1 MNKIKCAVIGY
12 GPAFNMGKAH
22 ADYINS
28 TGEMEVVAICDKDK
42 SRTESA
48 KKDFPNVQTY
58 NSVDELLKNCDFQ
71 LAVIVTPHNT
81 HYPLAMQCLSAGK
94 HTIVE
99 KPFCITY
106 KEASDM
112 IDLAREKGVM
122 LSVFHNRRW
131 DGDYLTLKEAVG
143 KGLIGDI
150 FHLEVF
156 MGGYGHPGYWWRSD
170 KEISG
175 GALYDWGAHIVD
187 WILGLIPSKVKRVGG
202 FSHKL
207 VWKDV
212 TNEDNAEAIIQ
223 FENGAVA
230 YVQLSSIAMA
240 GKRRWFIL
248 GTEGSLED
256 DREKQGFKLRRMVN
270 GMQMEGNIA
279 FKKGEW
285 NAYYRNIA
293 DHLLRGK
300 ELVVKPEEARRV
312 IAVIE
317 LAGKSAEEGE
327 FIDFPRELY

>member
-1 MNKIKCAVIGY
+1 MEKIRCAIIGY
-12 GPAFNMGKAH
+12 GAAFNMGKAH
-22 ADYINS
+22 ADYINA
-28 TGEMEVVAICDKDK
+28 TGEMEVVAICDVDK
-42 SRTESA
+42 SRTEQA
-48 KKDFPNVQTY
+48 KKDFPHIQTF
-58 NSVDELLKNCDFQ
+58 NSVDDLLKNCDFK

-81 HYPLAMQCLSAGK
+81 HYPIAMQCLSSGK
-94 HTIVE
+94 HTVVE
-99 KPFCITY
+99 KPFCLTI

-112 IDLAREKGVM
+112 IDMARKKGVM

-131 DGDYLTLKEAVG
+131 DGDYLALKEAIG
-143 KGLIGDI
+143 RRLIGDV

-156 MGGYGHPGYWWRSD
+156 MGGYGHPGHWWRSD

-175 GALYDWGAHIVD
+175 GALYDWGAHIID
-187 WILGLIPSKVKRVGG
+187 WILGIIPSKVKRVGG

-212 TNEDNAEAIIQ
+212 SNEDNVEAIIN

-240 GKRRWFIL
+240 GKKRWFIL
-248 GTEGSLED
+248 GTDGSLED
-256 DREKQGFKLRRMVN
+256 EREWFRLRKMVD
-270 GMQMEGNIA
+270 GLLMEGVIPY
-279 FKKGEW
+279 KRGEW

-293 DHLLRGK
+293 DHLLRGS

-317 LAGKSAEEGE
+317 LAGKSAQQGK
-327 FIDFPRELY
+327 FIDFPQELYI